1 MASSSVSGIGQSASQ
16 YLQQLTGQQSA
27 SSGAAPSQGGHRHHR
42 HQVGGAGCGSDGSQA
57 QVSNLLDTI
66 SNALQSAD
74 ASSDPNQV
82 IEDTVS
88 KLLENKGSMAANG
101 LIGNVSAD
109 TVQGA
114 ASQAGGQQKLLEL
127 LKAHGVDL
135 QQFRADLTAAVKAA
149 QSGTANPAIALQSF
163 PPGSALNLT
172 A

>member
-1 MASSSVSGIGQSASQ
+1 MTSSGLSGVGQSASQ

-27 SSGAAPSQGGHRHHR
+27 SAGAALSQGAHHQRRHHC
-42 HQVGGAGCGSDGSQA
+42 GGAGSGSDGNQA

-66 SNALQSAD
+66 AGALQSTD

-82 IEDTVS
+82 IEDTVA
-88 KLLENKGSMAANG
+88 KLLENKGSPAANG

-114 ASQAGGQQKLLEL
+114 SNQAEGQQQFLEL
-127 LKAHGVDL
+127 LKAHGVNL
-135 QQFRADLTAAVKAA
+135 QQFRADLTAAVKDA
-149 QSGTANPAIALQSF
+149 QGGKANPAIALQSF
-163 PPGSALNLT
+163 PPGSTLNLT